1 MRNLVL
7 LLTAA
12 LLLLSGA
19 MQPASAE
26 KTAAPVRVGYFEN
39 GEFQQGAEQ
48 GAIRRGYA
56 YEYYRKISEYT
67 GWQYEYVYGGFS
79 DLYQMLLDGQID
91 LLAGLAKTEERLS
104 LIGYPEFP
112 MGSETYNM
120 MKHSEDD
127 RITTSYST
135 LNEKR
140 IGVLDSAMV
149 RVLLKFLS
157 EHSISAEIVIYPDH
171 QSLMDAFTWHRVDA
185 MVAESDGSYARED
198 STLLYAFGASDYYLC
213 VSAARPDL
221 LDTLSKAQ
229 EQMMV
234 EEPNFVNSLKM
245 KYDVV
250 SRNLSEAEKKWLAEH
265 QILRVGYL
273 NHYLPYSDTDKN
285 GNATGL
291 VCNLIPRI
299 LEELGIIRLDISY
312 TGFDN
317 YDDMIA
323 NMDAGNIDIAFPVGG
338 GLFFSEES
346 SIYQSNPV
354 ASPGTDL
361 IFNKEYYQHTLQ
373 TFAVNKNNRMQYYY
387 VKTHFP
393 DAMILFCP
401 SIEDCLMAVKEGKAS
416 YTTINGFRAND
427 LLKNRQF
434 RNLSVKPLNQPDH
447 RSFGVHIGD
456 EGLLR
461 LLNRGV
467 NLIGRDRIDAIAYR
481 YIEGVYSRS
490 MYDVLMDNL
499 WILGLLIA
507 AAALLA
513 VAFFARESS
522 HAKRRMTEREAASRA
537 LERKTAELAEHKQA
551 LIESNEKLAASAQRE
566 QAANVAKSQ
575 FLSNMSHEI
584 RTPINAIMGM
594 DEMIRRESTTPQ
606 IREYAENIR
615 TASASLLSLVN
626 DILDFSKIEAGKM
639 EIIPVEYEISSL
651 LNDLVNMIKTRAEKK
666 ELFLHVEASP
676 ELPTLLYGDEIRIKQ
691 VATNVLTNAV
701 KYTEKGGVTLRVSF
715 EKVNDEE
722 IRLRFSVEDTGI
734 GIKPE
739 DIEKLY
745 NAFERIEEK
754 RNRTIEGTGLGM
766 NITKRLLELM
776 DSHLD
781 VESVYGEGSTF
792 SFAIVQRVVN
802 WTPIGDF
809 EQAYHQSIAQQ
820 DVYHERFTA
829 PEAKVLVVDDTKM
842 NIIVMKGLLKATKV
856 QIDEAGGGH
865 EALTLTAKKKYD
877 VIFLDHR
884 MPDMDGVE
892 TLAAM
897 RAQADGKNAETPVIC
912 LTANAISGA
921 REWYL
926 SQGFNDYLTKP
937 VNGEHLEAMLVN
949 SLPPELIKPPEAS
962 ENTGEDSKE
971 PKTEHND
978 AGDAANVNFSDPV
991 LAELFSKEETRRLF
1005 DARAGLQFCGSE
1017 EDYLAVLRVFEETAV
1032 EKTEE
1037 IHKFYDAKDWKNYT
1051 TKVHGLK
1058 STARLVG
1065 ALELSDRAKRLEAA
1079 GDRLD
1084 TKEIEK
1090 DTMAL
1095 LALYR
1100 FCGDALSS
1108 LQETAQSD
1116 ADLPEIDSASLAE
1129 AYETIKELA
1138 ASFDYDNIQLVL
1150 SELAQSRV
1158 PKEAEER
1165 HARIVEA
1172 AKKPDWDA
1180 LKKILEA

>member
-1 MRNLVL
+1 MRKIVL
-7 LLTAA
+7 FLTAV
-12 LLLLSGA
+12 LLLLSAA
-19 MQPASAE
+19 MQPACAE

-39 GEFQQGAEQ
+39 GEFQKGAEQ
-48 GAIRRGYA
+48 GAIRQGYA

-79 DLYQMLLDGQID
+79 ELYQMLLDGQID
-91 LLAGLAKTEERLS
+91 LLAGLAKTKERLG
-104 LIGYPEFP
+104 LIGYPQFP

-120 MKHSEDD
+120 MKHSDDD
-127 RITTSYST
+127 RITTSYAT
-135 LNEKR
+135 LNGKR

-149 RVLLKFLS
+149 RVLQKFLD
-157 EHSISAEIVIYPDH
+157 EHGVGAEIKTYPDH
-171 QSLMDAFTWHRVDA
+171 QSLMDAFTWHRVD
-185 MVAESDGSYARED
+185 VIVTESDGSYERED
-198 STLLYAFGASDYYLC
+198 ATLLYAFGSSDYYLC
-213 VSAARPDL
+213 VSASRPDL

-229 EQMMV
+229 EQLMV

-245 KYDVV
+245 KYDIV
-250 SRNLSEAEKKWLAEH
+250 SRNLSDAERKWLAEH
-265 QILRVGYL
+265 QVLRVGYL
-273 NHYLPYSDTDKN
+273 NHYLPYSDTDKE

-291 VCNLIPRI
+291 VRDLIPRI
-299 LEELGIIRLDISY
+299 LEELGILHLDVSY
-312 TGFDN
+312 TGYDN
-317 YDDMIA
+317 YDEIIADMG
-323 NMDAGNIDIAFPVGG
+323 AGNIDVAFPVGG
-338 GLFFSEES
+338 GLFFSEENN
-346 SIYQSNPV
+346 IYQSNPV
-354 ASPGTDL
+354 AAPGTDL
-361 IFNKEYYQHTLQ
+361 IFSNEHSRHTLQ
-373 TFAVNKNNRMQYYY
+373 TFAVNRNNRMQYYY
-387 VKTHFP
+387 VKTNFP
-393 DAMILFCP
+393 NAMILYCP
-401 SIEDCLMAVKEGKAS
+401 SIEDCLEAVKEGKAS
-416 YTTINGFRAND
+416 YTTVNGFRAND

-434 RNLSVKPLNQPDH
+434 RDLSVKPLNQPDS
-447 RSFGVHIGD
+447 RSFGVPIGE

-467 NLIGRDRIDAIAYR
+467 TRIGRDRIEAIAYR
-481 YIEGVYSRS
+481 YIEGLHTRS
-490 MYDVLMDNL
+490 LYDVLMDNL

-507 AAALLA
+507 GAALLA

-522 HAKRRMTEREAASRA
+522 HAKRRMEEKEAASRA

-594 DEMIRRESTTPQ
+594 DEMIRREAKTPQ

-615 TASASLLSLVN
+615 NASASLLSLVN

-639 EIIPVEYEISSL
+639 EIIPVEYETSSI
-651 LNDLVNMIKTRAEKK
+651 LNDLVNMVKARAEKK
-666 ELFLHVEASP
+666 GLSFQVEASP
-676 ELPTLLYGDEIRIKQ
+676 DLPTLLYGDEIRIKQ

-715 EKVNDEE
+715 EKANEEE
-722 IRLRFSVEDTGI
+722 IRLRFSVKDTGI

-745 NAFERIEEK
+745 NPFERIEEK

-766 NITKRLLELM
+766 NITKRILELM
-776 DSHLD
+776 ESRLE

-792 SFAIVQRVVN
+792 SFAIVQRVVD

-809 EQAYHQSIAQQ
+809 EQAYHRTVARQ

-829 PEAKVLVVDDTKM
+829 PDAKILVVDDTKM

-856 QIDEAGGGH
+856 QIDEAGSGQ
-865 EALTLTAKKKYD
+865 EALTLTAKKRYD

-884 MPDMDGVE
+884 MPDMDGIE

-897 RAQADGKNAETPVIC
+897 RAQTDGKNLETHVVC

-926 SQGFNDYLTKP
+926 SKGFDDYLTKP
-937 VNGEHLEAMLVN
+937 VNSDHLEATLVKY
-949 SLPPELIKPPEAS
+949 LPPELIKPPEAS
-962 ENTGEDSKE
+962 ESNGEDSNE
-971 PKTEHND
+971 IETD
-978 AGDAANVNFSDPV
+978 SDAANMKFTNPA
-991 LAELFSKEETRRLF
+991 LAELFSTAATRKLF
-1005 DARAGLQFCGSE
+1005 DARAGLQSCGSE
-1017 EDYLAVLRVFEETAV
+1017 DDYLAVLRVFKESAV
-1032 EKTEE
+1032 EQAGE
-1037 IHKFYDAKDWKNYT
+1037 IQQYFEAKNWKNYT
-1051 TKVHGLK
+1051 TKVHALK
-1058 STARLVG
+1058 SMARLVG

-1090 DTMAL
+1090 DTLAL
-1095 LALYR
+1095 LALYQ
-1100 FCGDALSS
+1100 FCSEALSS
-1108 LQETAQSD
+1108 LQETTQSD
-1116 ADLPEIDSASLAE
+1116 ADLPEIDGASLAE
-1129 AYETIKELA
+1129 AYETIRELA

-1150 SELAQSRV
+1150 SELAGSRI
-1158 PKEAEER
+1158 PKDAEER
-1165 HARIVEA
+1165 HARIVAA

-1180 LKKILEA
+1180 LKKYLEE